1 MASAEVPDS
10 IKDYDFLKLVN
21 GNFSDLVGHYL
32 SMWEAYHYV
41 LTITAGSIL
50 GAIAIAWSGVRMLQ
64 APEDK
69 LRSCLAGIGGAC
81 VIYLL
86 LSLNTFSFPGA
97 AGNVKMANGAGWTLT
112 IIGNVY
118 TIFKKNL
125 DAINSTQ
132 LNKEAF
138 ARAYHVTNQNTLKR
152 FIDSP
157 VYPMYAD
164 YLAKCEPAF
173 IEANGDSAEAVEAGR
188 YVGFF
193 GSTGIGAPEIEFED
207 SRSFIEKIKGD
218 KPEYASDPVHATLL
232 DRDGA
237 SKVKA
242 GTQRGMALLDKI
254 PEDKNPFDG
263 QTTPPDGYQVPSKT
277 YWAKKLFPETDS
289 GSEPTL
295 LSAADSKYNHYLNK
309 AFTEAPPSG
318 GIQNFYP
325 RNCKDM
331 FLMIDTAQRNYHAA
345 VSQYAPSFERT
356 SLMRDGN
363 DAAMIMLDDLQSAA
377 AQKKS
382 GRSTL
387 ATYGGKI
394 YKGDEMSND
403 RLVDRTINSAYT
415 ELQDIGMRFKEWM
428 LIYKIPMMINGCA
441 MLAALM
447 LIAFPLVCIIAS
459 MTSLKVLFTT
469 VKIVAF
475 CFIVV
480 FINDLCLTMA
490 STMLAVNNEAL
501 QGYNMGNYAEN
512 QSLLISAGSGQYV
525 VFMGLT
531 VVELIF
537 AKILLWDDVKSLS
550 GFNPGGAATG
560 IAGTGLAIAGAALN
574 LASKAFSAVGPGIV
588 EGATSSMSNSAAT
601 SANVALQKVQ
611 ASNSAATSNVMGFTP
626 GSQSSAHGAPRM
638 SIQMPTPSP
647 RSRPSSP
654 TPPTPPTGPKPGRSS
669 LDDLI

>member
-1 MASAEVPDS
+1 MANAEVADS

-21 GNFSDLVGHYL
+21 GNFADLVGHYL

-41 LTITAGSIL
+41 LAVTAGSIL
-50 GAIAIAWSGVRMLQ
+50 GTVAIAWSGVRMLQ
-64 APEDK
+64 APDDK
-69 LRSCLAGIGGAC
+69 LRSTVAGITGAC
-81 VIYLL
+81 LIYLL
-86 LSLNTFSFPGA
+86 LSINTFSFPGA
-97 AGNVKMANGAGWTLT
+97 AGSVKMANGAGWTLT
-112 IIGNVY
+112 IIGNIY
-118 TIFKKNL
+118 TVFKKNL
-125 DAINSTQ
+125 DSINGSQ

-138 ARAYHVTNQNTLKR
+138 ARAYHVTDQNTLKR

-164 YLAKCEPAF
+164 YLAKCQPAF
-173 IEANGDSAEAVEAGR
+173 IEANGDDADAVEAGR

-207 SRSFIEKIKGD
+207 SRSFVDKITGD
-218 KPEYASDPVHATLL
+218 KPEYASDPVHATLF

-242 GTQRGMALLDKI
+242 GTQRGLAMLEKI
-254 PEDKNPFDG
+254 PVDKNPYDG
-263 QTTPPDGYQVPSKT
+263 QTTPPDGYQVPSET
-277 YWAKKLFPETDS
+277 YWAKKLFPEADS
-289 GSEPTL
+289 GNEPAL
-295 LSAADSKYNHYLNK
+295 LNAADSKYQHYLNK
-309 AFTEAPPSG
+309 GFKEAPPSG

-325 RNCKDM
+325 SNCKDM
-331 FLMIDTAQRNYHAA
+331 FLMIDTAQRNFHSAI
-345 VSQYAPSFERT
+345 SKYAPAFERT
-356 SLMRDGN
+356 SRMRDGN

-394 YKGDEMSND
+394 YDGDKMSNNNLTD
-403 RLVDRTINSAYT
+403 RVLNSSYT
-415 ELQDIGMRFKEWM
+415 ELQDLGMKFKEWM

-447 LIAFPLVCIIAS
+447 LIAFPLVCIIATL
-459 MTSLKVLFTT
+459 TSLRVLLTT

-512 QSLLISAGSGQYV
+512 QALLISAGSGQYV

-560 IAGTGLAIAGAALN
+560 IAATGLAVAGSLIKIGGKVLSGGGSSIAGASAGG
-574 LASKAFSAVGPGIV
+574 AS
-588 EGATSSMSNSAAT
+588 GAAGGAAGGSAAL
-601 SANVALQKVQ
+601 AKVQ
-611 ASNSAATSNVMGFTP
+611 ASNAAATNNLVGVSPGAQSAAR
-626 GSQSSAHGAPRM
+626 GAPKM
-638 SIQMPTPSP
+638 PIQIPTPKKA
-647 RSRPSSP
+647 P
-654 TPPTPPTGPKPGRSS
+654 TPPSGSTTPKPGRSS